1 MCSKLTTVVDNN
13 APHRPPSTMVVV
25 ESEADGSD
33 PMELLIVNRH
43 ETREAFTRYRLQETL
58 MLMGCRPKDAV
69 AVTKEVFAVFY
80 KYVDTTQAAADML
93 THGTDP
99 VGDVTSQVG
108 GDRDLGLQKAASAAA
123 SSGSVADAAKVSTAA
138 SDALEESGSLA
149 LPWHYL
155 HQCIYSSL
163 ARLDYTKPH
172 HLLDFQVAKE
182 ITQRSQSFV
191 VLLGGT
197 SGTGKSTLA
206 SLLAARLR
214 LTTVLPTDSVR
225 HILRAFTSKEEN
237 PCAFV
242 STYQAGDALTQEEID
257 ELSVASDGGMSANR
271 LHKRKVLRGYKLQ
284 SEVVLEKL
292 DKVLTMFERRR
303 QSLVVE
309 GVHLNTDQMIE
320 LVRRHPNCVPFVIY
334 ISNELKHRERFAV
347 RGRHMTIDPQENKY
361 IKYFDNIRIIQRH
374 LCKHADKYLIPKI
387 DNTNVDRSIATIQST
402 LVRVLRKMDRGE
414 KIFDGKINKMVLL
427 SREHENSI
435 KKAWSSK
442 GVRKAMRP
450 LIKQKV
456 SKRLLLRRLLAEQTT
471 GVFGA
476 THHGEDSSSS
486 DEDRH
491 ADDEQNG
498 EEEDDEDE
506 QTTVVGSLFSGTTS
520 RDHAA
525 TAGQSSQKRVFLDE
539 IEEHAA
545 GSSADAKMMRSL
557 STAIRQAAL
566 WRASQ
571 PLSSYTDWES
581 FAPPRSPEVTFSDV
595 IESIQATPAFTEM
608 RQKWKFEE
616 RRKSWMAGDQSE
628 EVKSAVESAMPFK
641 AYSQSRATA
650 EAISQLQRFHQ
661 QEPDQKFTQSQL
673 PPPSGRRSR
682 TAARRVKSLPPEAL
696 DISGADFDLDSIS
709 MADPNDDNDD
719 RASLTS
725 SQQDECKWLACSWLD
740 PQSSFA
746 LLLLRANPSVATAS
760 LFFNVCWSRHI
771 STGAKSGRHGQPLRD
786 QLAKF
791 CGVGDKTSIHLCHN
805 SRLGQ
810 RKSLYY
816 VDTRLLLS
824 PVQHC

>member
-1 MCSKLTTVVDNN
+1 MD
-13 APHRPPSTMVVV
+13 AV
-25 ESEADGSD
+25 EAEADGSD
-33 PMELLIVNRH
+33 PMQLLIVNRH
-43 ETREAFTRYRLQETL
+43 ENREAFTRYRLQETL

-69 AVTKEVFAVFY
+69 AVTKEVFSVFD
-80 KYVDTTQAAADML
+80 KYVA
-93 THGTDP
+93 THASATVAGT
-99 VGDVTSQVG
+99 G
-108 GDRDLGLQKAASAAA
+108 GDLYPDISTTSETPAALHSSGGNSKAAE
-123 SSGSVADAAKVSTAA
+123 GVSVAGEDPSVAEDPS
-138 SDALEESGSLA
+138 SLA

-182 ITQRSQSFV
+182 ITQRNQSFV

-225 HILRAFTSKEEN
+225 HILRAFTSKDEN

-242 STYQAGDALTQEEID
+242 STYQAGDALTEAEIE
-257 ELSVASDGGMSANR
+257 ELSVATNGVMSTNR

-292 DKVLTMFERRR
+292 DKVLTMFEKRK

-309 GVHLNTDQMIE
+309 GVHLNTDQMME
-320 LVRRHPNCVPFVIY
+320 LVRRHPNCVPFMIY

-347 RGRHMTIDPQENKY
+347 RARHMTVDPQENKY

-402 LVRVLRKMDRGE
+402 LIRVLRKMDRGE
-414 KIFDGKINKMVLL
+414 KIFDEKINKMVLL

-456 SKRLLLRRLLAEQTT
+456 SKRLLLRRLLAEQST

-486 DEDRH
+486 DEDARH
-491 ADDEQNG
+491 ADDEHNG

-506 QTTVVGSLFSGTTS
+506 QTVVGSLFSGTTS

-525 TAGQSSQKRVFLDE
+525 TAGQVAGALQKQVFLDE

-545 GSSADAKMMRSL
+545 GSSDNAKMMRSL

-571 PLSSYTDWES
+571 PLSNYADWES

-595 IESIQATPAFTEM
+595 IESIQAAPGFTEM
-608 RQKWKFEE
+608 RQKWKVEE
-616 RRKSWMAGDQSE
+616 RRKSWMAGDSPSHHHHHHHHSNE
-628 EVKSAVESAMPFK
+628 ELKSAVEAAMPFK
-641 AYSQSRATA
+641 SYSQGRTTA
-650 EAISQLQRFHQ
+650 EAIQQLQRYHQ
-661 QEPDQKFTQSQL
+661 QEPENKFAQSQQHLL
-673 PPPSGRRSR
+673 PPAAPAVGRRSR
-682 TAARRVKSLPPEAL
+682 TAVRRVQSLPPDAL
-696 DISGADFDLDSIS
+696 DISSVDFDLDSIS
-709 MADPNDDNDD
+709 IVDPNDDD
-719 RASLTS
+719 RVSLTS
-725 SQQDECKWLACSWLD
+725 SQRDECE
-740 PQSSFA
+740 F
-746 LLLLRANPSVATAS
+746 
-760 LFFNVCWSRHI
+760 
-771 STGAKSGRHGQPLRD
+771 
-786 QLAKF
+786 
-791 CGVGDKTSIHLCHN
+791 
-805 SRLGQ
+805 
-810 RKSLYY
+810 
-816 VDTRLLLS
+816 
-824 PVQHC
+824 

>member
-1 MCSKLTTVVDNN
+1 MATVADNN
-13 APHRPPSTMVVV
+13 EPHRQPSPSTMDAV
-25 ESEADGSD
+25 ESETDGSD
-33 PMELLIVNRH
+33 PMQLLIVNRH
-43 ETREAFTRYRLQETL
+43 ENREAFTRYRLQETL

-69 AVTKEVFAVFY
+69 AVTKEVFSVFD
-80 KYVDTTQAAADML
+80 KYVATHVSSLTAAAA
-93 THGTDP
+93 
-99 VGDVTSQVG
+99 GDFSIADASETAAAMISSRS
-108 GDRDLGLQKAASAAA
+108 GDSKEAASAETTDSAGGDPSA
-123 SSGSVADAAKVSTAA
+123 NSKKKDAEDPVSF
-138 SDALEESGSLA
+138 A

-182 ITQRSQSFV
+182 ITQRNQSFV

-225 HILRAFTSKEEN
+225 HILRAFTSKDEN

-242 STYQAGDALTQEEID
+242 STYQAGDALTADEIE
-257 ELSVASDGGMSANR
+257 ELSVATDGVMSANR

-292 DKVLTMFERRR
+292 DKVLTMFEKRK

-309 GVHLNTDQMIE
+309 GVHLNTDQMME
-320 LVRRHPNCVPFVIY
+320 LVRRHPNCVPFMIY

-347 RGRHMTIDPQENKY
+347 RARHMTIDPQENKY

-402 LVRVLRKMDRGE
+402 LIRVLRKMDRGE
-414 KIFDGKINKMVLL
+414 RVFDEKINKMVLL

-456 SKRLLLRRLLAEQTT
+456 SKRLLLRRLLAEQST

-486 DEDRH
+486 DEDARH
-491 ADDEQNG
+491 ADDEHNG

-525 TAGQSSQKRVFLDE
+525 TAGQGASSQRRVFLDE
-539 IEEHAA
+539 IEEHTA
-545 GSSADAKMMRSL
+545 GSSDNAKMMRSL

-571 PLSSYTDWES
+571 PLSNYADWES

-595 IESIQATPAFTEM
+595 IESIQAAPGFTEM

-616 RRKSWMAGDQSE
+616 RRKSWMAGDPTPSSHHQMQHHHSSDE
-628 EVKSAVESAMPFK
+628 LKSTVESAMPFK
-641 AYSQSRATA
+641 TYSQSRTTA
-650 EAISQLQRFHQ
+650 EAIQQLQRYHQ
-661 QEPDQKFTQSQL
+661 QEPENKFAQSQQHL
-673 PPPSGRRSR
+673 PPTAVGRRSR
-682 TAARRVKSLPPEAL
+682 TAARRVQSLPPDAL
-696 DISGADFDLDSIS
+696 DISGVDFDLDSIS
-709 MADPNDDNDD
+709 VADPNDDD
-719 RASLTS
+719 RVSLTS
-725 SQQDECKWLACSWLD
+725 SQRDECKSLVC
-740 PQSSFA
+740 
-746 LLLLRANPSVATAS
+746 VA
-760 LFFNVCWSRHI
+760 
-771 STGAKSGRHGQPLRD
+771 
-786 QLAKF
+786 
-791 CGVGDKTSIHLCHN
+791 
-805 SRLGQ
+805 
-810 RKSLYY
+810 
-816 VDTRLLLS
+816 
-824 PVQHC
+824 

>member
-1 MCSKLTTVVDNN
+1 MD
-13 APHRPPSTMVVV
+13 AA

-33 PMELLIVNRH
+33 PMQLLIVNRH
-43 ETREAFTRYRLQETL
+43 ENREAFTRYRLQETL
-58 MLMGCRPKDAV
+58 MLMGCRSKDAV
-69 AVTKEVFAVFY
+69 AVTKEVFSVFD
-80 KYVDTTQAAADML
+80 KYVA
-93 THGTDP
+93 TH
-99 VGDVTSQVG
+99 
-108 GDRDLGLQKAASAAA
+108 A
-123 SSGSVADAAKVSTAA
+123 SSSTAA
-138 SDALEESGSLA
+138 GGDLSLADASETAAVLSSSSSHSKEAHAEATSSTGGDLSAISKKDAEDPASLA

-182 ITQRSQSFV
+182 ITQRNQSFV

-225 HILRAFTSKEEN
+225 HILRAFTSKDEN

-242 STYQAGDALTQEEID
+242 STYQAGDALTADEIE
-257 ELSVASDGGMSANR
+257 ELSVATDGVMSANR

-292 DKVLTMFERRR
+292 DKVLTMFEKRK

-309 GVHLNTDQMIE
+309 GVHLNTDQMME

-347 RGRHMTIDPQENKY
+347 RARHMTIDPQENKY

-402 LVRVLRKMDRGE
+402 LIRVLRKMDRGE
-414 KIFDGKINKMVLL
+414 KIFDEKINKMVLL

-456 SKRLLLRRLLAEQTT
+456 SKRLLLRRLLAEQST

-486 DEDRH
+486 DEEARH
-491 ADDEQNG
+491 ADDEHNG

-525 TAGQSSQKRVFLDE
+525 TAGQGASSQRRVFLDE

-545 GSSADAKMMRSL
+545 GSSDNAKMMRSL

-571 PLSSYTDWES
+571 PLSNYADWES

-595 IESIQATPAFTEM
+595 IESIQAAPGFTEM

-616 RRKSWMAGDQSE
+616 RRKSWMAGDPTPSSSSSHHQHHHSSE
-628 EVKSAVESAMPFK
+628 ELKSAIESAMPFK
-641 AYSQSRATA
+641 AYSQSRTTA
-650 EAISQLQRFHQ
+650 EAIQQLQRYHQ
-661 QEPDQKFTQSQL
+661 QEPENKFAQSQQHLL
-673 PPPSGRRSR
+673 PPPPVAMGRRSR
-682 TAARRVKSLPPEAL
+682 TAARRVQSLPPDAL
-696 DISGADFDLDSIS
+696 DSISSVDFDLDSIS
-709 MADPNDDNDD
+709 IADPNDDD
-719 RASLTS
+719 RVSLTS
-725 SQQDECKWLACSWLD
+725 SQRDECISPLEQSLD
-740 PQSSFA
+740 DTDSHFEVSSQSS
-746 LLLLRANPSVATAS
+746 VE
-760 LFFNVCWSRHI
+760 
-771 STGAKSGRHGQPLRD
+771 
-786 QLAKF
+786 
-791 CGVGDKTSIHLCHN
+791 
-805 SRLGQ
+805 
-810 RKSLYY
+810 
-816 VDTRLLLS
+816 
-824 PVQHC
+824 